1 MRQAMKI
8 KDEKIARGCPK
19 CKEESLM
26 SEEKRAC
33 TPVFE
38 VMATPF
44 NTGPSDCENESIDI

>member
-1 MRQAMKI
+1 MKI

-19 CKEESLM
+19 CKGESLM
-26 SEEKRAC
+26 SEEQRAR
-33 TPVFE
+33 TPMFE